1 MSPLGFCYNKD
12 NKNEGGST
20 MYRLIA
26 CDLDETLLDKGRHVS
41 KRTQETIKMAEAQ
54 GLVFAPAT
62 GRGFYSI
69 KQTLEELDAA
79 NKKNHYMIGFN
90 GGVVV
95 ENYGPT
101 IIKDFPMPFEILA
114 LLFEFGSNY
123 DVAIHLYT
131 FDQTYVYHSNPE
143 EDAYL
148 TTIPHEKRPDDEI
161 SFLKDQVCYKALF
174 QNLDRSYLERL
185 EQEMPKSLHDVLEIS
200 YSSNRYIEFNP
211 KGVSKGV
218 ALQTLAEH
226 LEIPM
231 EETIA
236 IGDNTNDLAM
246 IHAAELGIAVANAV
260 PAVKEAAQHTTIAD
274 HEQSA
279 VAEVIETFIL

>member
-1 MSPLGFCYNKD
+1 
-12 NKNEGGST
+12 

-95 ENYGPT
+95 ENQGPT

-114 LLFEFGSNY
+114 RLFEFGSNY

-148 TTIPHEKRPDDEI
+148 TTIPHEKRLDDEI
-161 SFLKDQVCYKALF
+161 DFLKDQVCYKALF
-174 QNLDRSYLERL
+174 QNLDRSYLEQL
-185 EQEMPKSLHDVLEIS
+185 EQEMPSSLHDVLEIS

-218 ALQTLAEH
+218 ALQTLADH
-226 LEIPM
+226 LNIPM
-231 EETIA
+231 KETIA

-260 PAVKEAAQHTTIAD
+260 PSVKEAAQHITIAD

>member
-1 MSPLGFCYNKD
+1 
-12 NKNEGGST
+12 

-41 KRTQETIKMAEAQ
+41 EKTRETIKKAEAN

-79 NKKNHYMIGFN
+79 NKAAHYMIGFN

-95 ENYGPT
+95 ENQGPT
-101 IIKDFPMPFEILA
+101 IIKDFPMNFETLA
-114 LLFEFGSNY
+114 RLFEFGSNY
-123 DVAIHLYT
+123 EVAIHLYT
-131 FDQTYVYHSNPE
+131 FDQTYVYHSNPD

-148 TTIPHEKRPDDEI
+148 LTIPHEKRLDDDFG
-161 SFLKDQVCYKALF
+161 FLKDQTCYKALF
-174 QNLDRSYLERL
+174 QNLDRSYLEKI
-185 EQEMPKSLHDVLEIS
+185 EKEMPLDLRESLEIS

-211 KGVSKGV
+211 KGVNKGI

-226 LEIPM
+226 LAIPM
-231 EETIA
+231 NETIA

-246 IHAAELGIAVANAV
+246 IRAAELGIAVANAV
-260 PAVKEAAQHTTIAD
+260 PAVKEVAQHTTNAN

-279 VAEVIETFIL
+279 VAEIIESFIL

>member
-1 MSPLGFCYNKD
+1 
-12 NKNEGGST
+12 

-26 CDLDETLLDKGRHVS
+26 CDLDETLLDKARHVS
-41 KRTQETIKMAEAQ
+41 KRTQETIKMAEAK
-54 GLVFAPAT
+54 GGVFAPAT

-69 KQTLEELDAA
+69 KQTLEELEAA
-79 NKKNHYMIGFN
+79 NKANHYMIGFN

-95 ENYGPT
+95 ENQGPA
-101 IIKDFPMPFEILA
+101 IIKDFPMPFEILKR
-114 LLFEFGSNY
+114 LFEFGSNY

-148 TTIPHEKRPDDEI
+148 TTIPHEKRFEDDLR
-161 SFLKDQVCYKALF
+161 FLEDQVCYKALF
-174 QNLDRSYLERL
+174 QNLDRGYLEKL
-185 EQEMPKSLHDVLEIS
+185 EQEMPADLHDLLEIS

-211 KGVSKGV
+211 KGVNKGA
-218 ALQTLAEH
+218 ALQTLADH
-226 LEIPM
+226 LNIPM
-231 EETIA
+231 NETIA

-260 PAVKEAAQHTTIAD
+260 PSVKEAAQHTTIAD

-279 VAEVIETFIL
+279 IAEVIETFIL

>member
-1 MSPLGFCYNKD
+1 MKI
-12 NKNEGGST
+12 EGGSS

-26 CDLDETLLDKGRHVS
+26 CDLDETLLDKERHVS
-41 KRTQETIKMAEAQ
+41 KRTQETIKMAEAK

-69 KQTLEELDAA
+69 KQTSKELDAE
-79 NKKNHYMIGFN
+79 NKANHYMIGFN

-95 ENYGPT
+95 ENEGPT
-101 IIKDFPMPFEILA
+101 IIKDFPLSFDILA
-114 LLFEFGSNY
+114 RLFEFGSNY

-131 FDQTYVYHSNPE
+131 FDQTYVYHSNPD

-148 TTIPHEKRPDDEI
+148 TTIPHEKRLDDDI
-161 SFLKDQVCYKALF
+161 RFLENQVCYKALF
-174 QNLDRSYLERL
+174 QNLDRSYLEKL
-185 EQEMPKSLHDVLEIS
+185 EKEMPAELHDLLEIS

-211 KGVSKGV
+211 KGVNKGV

-226 LEIPM
+226 LDIPM
-231 EETIA
+231 NETIA

>member
-1 MSPLGFCYNKD
+1 
-12 NKNEGGST
+12 

-79 NKKNHYMIGFN
+79 NKANHYMIGFN

-95 ENYGPT
+95 ENQGPT
-101 IIKDFPMPFEILA
+101 IIKDFPMSYDILSR
-114 LLFEFGSNY
+114 LFEFGSNY
-123 DVAIHLYT
+123 EVAIHLYT

-148 TTIPHEKRPDDEI
+148 TTIPHEKRFDDDI
-161 SFLKDQVCYKALF
+161 HFLKDQVCYKALF
-174 QNLDRSYLERL
+174 QNLDRSYLEQL
-185 EQEMPKSLHDVLEIS
+185 EQEMPKELHDVLEIS

-211 KGVSKGV
+211 KGVNKGA
-218 ALQTLAEH
+218 ALRTLADH
-226 LEIPM
+226 LSIPM
-231 EETIA
+231 NETIA
-236 IGDNTNDLAM
+236 IGDNINDLAM
-246 IHAAELGIAVANAV
+246 IHEAELGIAVANAV
-260 PAVKEAAQHTTIAD
+260 PAVKDAAQHTTVAD

>member
-1 MSPLGFCYNKD
+1 
-12 NKNEGGST
+12 

-41 KRTQETIKMAEAQ
+41 EKTRETIKKAETN

-79 NKKNHYMIGFN
+79 NKAAHYMIGFN

-95 ENYGPT
+95 ENQGPT
-101 IIKDFPMPFEILA
+101 IIKDFPMNFETLA
-114 LLFEFGSNY
+114 RLFEFGSNY
-123 DVAIHLYT
+123 EVAIHLYT
-131 FDQTYVYHSNPE
+131 FDQTYVYHSNPD

-148 TTIPHEKRPDDEI
+148 LTIPHEKRLDDDFG
-161 SFLKDQVCYKALF
+161 FLKDQTCYKALF
-174 QNLDRSYLERL
+174 QNLDRSYLEKI
-185 EQEMPKSLHDVLEIS
+185 EKEMPLDLRESLEIS

-211 KGVSKGV
+211 KGVNKGI

-226 LEIPM
+226 LAIPM
-231 EETIA
+231 NETIA

-260 PAVKEAAQHTTIAD
+260 PAVKEAAQHTTNAN

-279 VAEVIETFIL
+279 VAEVIESFIL